1 MLNENFYLKRVVLGA
16 VFALLG
22 MLIAESAVYAQS
34 PSHAYINT
42 QRSSSVTH
50 YSLSVGVVGE
60 YGEYLSSELVD
71 EDSNDEFSDEKVNKV
86 MKWQGYGVKNELGI
100 EYLKFLQFQIGHTSL
115 HMRSNSDSSENLTGS
130 RFNAGGGLN
139 FYAPLGNLKLGGG
152 FLMSRY
158 DYHRQENAGGYYGSG
173 YYYSLGYNYFLSQ
186 RISFYA
192 EAFQNVENIVRNSG
206 NKDLPA
212 NFKANT
218 GSVGL
223 GFNIWL

>member
-1 MLNENFYLKRVVLGA
+1 MLNEKSWLNRILIIVG
-16 VFALLG
+16 FALLSSG
-22 MLIAESAVYAQS
+22 SVVYGQS
-34 PSHAYINT
+34 PSHSYINS

-50 YSLSVGVVGE
+50 YSLSVGVIGE
-60 YGEYLSSELVD
+60 YGEFVSSELVD
-71 EDSNDEFSDEKVNKV
+71 ENASDEFSDEKVNKV
-86 MKWQGYGVKNELGI
+86 MKWQGYGIKNELGI
-100 EYLKFLQFQIGHTSL
+100 EYLKFLQFQVGHTSMHL
-115 HMRSNSDSSENLTGS
+115 RSNNDSSENLSGS

-158 DYHRQENAGGYYGSG
+158 DYHRQEHAGGYYGSG
-173 YYYSLGYNYFLSQ
+173 YYYSLGYNYFLSH

-192 EAFQNVENIVRNSG
+192 EAFQNVESVIRNSG
-206 NKDLPA
+206 NKELPA

-218 GSVGL
+218 GSAGM